1 MKDWEILLSE
11 SQERMLIVVKKGNE
25 NIVNEIFKK
34 WDLSCEK
41 IGEVIEGDY
50 VEYYMHDS
58 LVAKVPY
65 DSLVLGGG
73 APIYER
79 EYTEPEYFKSFKNF
93 NIDSIKLPSDL
104 VRVARFMCENPNI
117 SSKRW
122 VFEQYDS
129 MVGTVNLSLI
139 HI

>member
-1 MKDWEILLSE
+1 MKYL
-11 SQERMLIVVKKGNE
+11 
-25 NIVNEIFKK
+25 KK

-79 EYTEPEYFKSFKNF
+79 EYTEPEYFKRFKKTLILTVLNF
-93 NIDSIKLPSDL
+93 QVILLKLLDL
-104 VRVARFMCENPNI
+104 CVKIQIFLLNDGFLNNMIQWLV
-117 SSKRW
+117 
-122 VFEQYDS
+122 Q
-129 MVGTVNLSLI
+129 
-139 HI
+139 